1 MKMAYAE
8 RTLESNSVQSAEFSY
23 KDSGKVFH
31 AFISGLYS
39 DKIKSITREIW
50 SNAYDAHVEAGIP
63 DKPFEV
69 TFPSTLN
76 LTFRVRDF
84 GLGMSHDFMMGGY
97 TLIGNST
104 KDQSNSQVGGF
115 GWGRLSPLSY
125 TDSYTIMTYM
135 GGVGRAY
142 SVVLSEEGRPQV
154 NYNGVFETDEP
165 DGTMITFPIKTSD
178 AHSFTQKAKEV
189 AKGFD
194 VKPIIKPH
202 RDDITLDDKE
212 VVLKGT
218 FWELVKGYSERSY
231 AKMGCAMYPIDQYQ
245 FTEKVKRILQKNLI
259 ITFPIG
265 ALSVTASRE
274 NLSYGSK
281 EPTVASIIKAVGD
294 IQAEVGGIFLNSVK
308 QATSLWNAMELYT
321 EGSRSGMLYKE
332 VLEQAD
338 YGNGEL
344 KNFLS
349 YNSKFIYA
357 TTISH
362 SSMGRYV
369 RPSRSDSGI
378 FRSYSNACLIVSRKG
393 DVRTS
398 ARIKG
403 WFRDRVNPIANTY
416 EYYIWKHCEDTGDET
431 DLSNFFSLA
440 PEVPVYYVKDMK
452 DPGPDKRITPNKV
465 SVKYLHVNGYWYDTD
480 LKDGLFEKGGVYV
493 KLSNNNSQSNYNL
506 DFIREVCDRLN
517 QKVYGVPKTLW
528 KNFESA
534 PQWVVVDKYIHERLM
549 KNIIRERVNQ
559 RKHELYHSYFSD
571 DLTSLPINIPVPTLP
586 RVVKKTYPSY
596 HTYVD
601 NHPTCKDYEEK
612 IRKLSERLKEMYPAL
627 LFLTRKGAG
636 QDLLTHYVECVNKC
650 NQFEID
656 TNQTTVKGD

>member
-50 SNAYDAHVEAGIP
+50 SNAFDAHVEAGIP

-69 TFPSTLN
+69 TFPSAFN

-84 GLGMSHDFMMGGY
+84 GLGMDHDFMMGGY

-125 TDSYTIMTYM
+125 TDSYTIMTYS
-135 GGVGRAY
+135 GGIGRAY
-142 SVVLSEEGRPQV
+142 AVVLSEEGRPQV
-154 NYNGVFETDEP
+154 NYNGDFETDEP

-178 AHSFTQKAKEV
+178 AGIFTQKAKEV
-189 AKGFD
+189 SKGFD

-218 FWELVKGYSERSY
+218 FWERVKGYSNTSY

-245 FTEKVKRILQKNLI
+245 FTEEVRKVLQKNLI
-259 ITFPIG
+259 ITFTIG

-281 EPTVASIIKAVGD
+281 EPTVASIIKAVKD
-294 IQAEVGGIFLNSVK
+294 IQAEVGDIFLDSVK
-308 QATSLWNAMELYT
+308 QATSMWNAMELYM
-321 EGSRSGMLYKE
+321 EGSLSGMLSKE

-349 YNSKFIYA
+349 HKSSFIYA
-357 TTISH
+357 TPISH

-369 RPSRSDSGI
+369 RPSRFDYRI
-378 FRSYSNACLIVSRKG
+378 FLSFSNACLIVSRKG
-393 DVRTS
+393 DVRAS

-403 WFRDRVNPIANTY
+403 WFRDIANTY
-416 EYYIWKHCEDTGDET
+416 EYYIWKHCEGTGDET

-452 DPGPDKRITPNKV
+452 DPGPNKRITPNKV
-465 SVKYLHVNGYWYDTD
+465 SVKDLRNAYWYDID

-506 DFIREVCDRLN
+506 GFVGEVCEKLGQR
-517 QKVYGVPKTLW
+517 VYGVPKTLW
-528 KNFESA
+528 KGFESA
-534 PQWVVVDKYIHERLM
+534 PQWEVVDKYIHERLI
-549 KNIIRERVNQ
+549 KGIVRERVNI
-559 RKHELYHSYFSD
+559 KKYETYFSQ
-571 DLTSLPINIPVPTLP
+571 LPVDFAVLPLNVQVPHP
-586 RVVKKTYPSY
+586 PKKIVKSYPSY
-596 HTYVD
+596 HTYIEG
-601 NHPTCKDYEEK
+601 HPTCKEYEKK
-612 IRKLSERLKEMYPAL
+612 IHNVVTELKEKYPAL
-627 LFLTRKGAG
+627 LFLASRGAD

-656 TNQTTVKGD
+656 TNQITVKGD